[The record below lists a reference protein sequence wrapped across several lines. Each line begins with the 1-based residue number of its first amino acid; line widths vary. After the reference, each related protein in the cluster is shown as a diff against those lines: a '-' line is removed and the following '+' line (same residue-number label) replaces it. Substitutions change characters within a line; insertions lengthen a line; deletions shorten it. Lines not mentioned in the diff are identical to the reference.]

1 MKDSI
6 KEGTIGLAAT
16 TGGIAVSLTTVNL
29 WLQFVS
35 LIVGILVGLFSL
47 ILLFRKWKSNKD

>member
-1 MKDSI
+1 MKDTI
-6 KEGTIGLAAT
+6 KEGTLGLAAT

-35 LIVGILVGLFSL
+35 LIVGILVGVFSL
-47 ILLFRKWKSNKD
+47 ILVFRKWQSGKD